1 MKLLHP
7 QKKRRNDE
15 YTLKGGEKMKKGNY
29 FTMAKLDGQKA
40 RIDIYGDIVSEGWRW
55 GDDETSAVSF
65 RNALGELGEIGEL
78 DLHINSGGGD
88 VFEAVAIFNMI
99 QRHKAK
105 VNVHVD
111 GLAASAASV
120 IAMAGD
126 TVHMPANSM
135 LMIHNAWSGFMGNH
149 HELRAFADTLEKIN
163 NSSVKQA
170 YIEKNPEINVEELSA
185 LMDKETWLSASEAL
199 ELGLIDEITGAVQ
212 VAASI
217 TTQQLERY
225 ENAPE
230 VLSSTVEDKPAEPV
244 VQVIDKEYLDNAMQ
258 QLKNELAESMKPA
271 EPVKN
276 SSISTFFQNIN
287 KWRLHNDD

>member
-1 MKLLHP
+1 
-7 QKKRRNDE
+7 
-15 YTLKGGEKMKKGNY
+15 MKKGNY

-271 EPVKN
+271 EPVKD
-276 SSISTFFQNIN
+276 SSLSAFFLNIN
-287 KWRLHNDD
+287 

>member
-1 MKLLHP
+1 MFF
-7 QKKRRNDE
+7 
-15 YTLKGGEKMKKGNY
+15 YGLKGGEKMTKGKY
-29 FTMAKLDGQKA
+29 FTMAKTDGKKA
-40 RIDIYGDIVSEGWRW
+40 RIDIYGDIVSENWRW
-55 GDDETSAVSF
+55 EADETSAVSF
-65 RNALGELGEIGEL
+65 RNALNDLGEVGEL

-99 QRHKAK
+99 KRHKAR
-105 VNVHVD
+105 VNVHID

-126 TVHMPANSM
+126 NIHMPANSM

-185 LMDKETWLSASEAL
+185 LMDKETWLSATEAF
-199 ELGLIDEITGAVQ
+199 ELGLIDEVTGVVQ

-217 TTQQLERY
+217 TSEQLERY
-225 ENAPE
+225 ENTPSA
-230 VLSSTVEDKPAEPV
+230 LSVTVEDKKEEA
-244 VQVIDKEYLDNAMQ
+244 VQAIDKEYLDSAIDE
-258 QLKNELAESMKPA
+258 LKAQIEELKTQNKTDEK
-271 EPVKN
+271 EPVKPEK
-276 SSISTFFQNIN
+276 ISALSEFFLN
-287 KWRLHNDD
+287 L